1 MFEAGGAEARMIT
14 AAERD
19 TFDFSL
25 DQVNELVGVA
35 GSSKNASSRITY
47 TPCTQYVH
55 KISLVR
61 PHYKEIKQDPPFA
74 FHKWP

>member
-1 MFEAGGAEARMIT
+1 MIT

-35 GSSKNASSRITY
+35 GSSKVSSRITY
-47 TPCTQYVH
+47 TSCTQYVH

-61 PHYKEIKQDPPFA
+61 PHYKEIKPDPPFA
-74 FHKWP
+74 FRKWP